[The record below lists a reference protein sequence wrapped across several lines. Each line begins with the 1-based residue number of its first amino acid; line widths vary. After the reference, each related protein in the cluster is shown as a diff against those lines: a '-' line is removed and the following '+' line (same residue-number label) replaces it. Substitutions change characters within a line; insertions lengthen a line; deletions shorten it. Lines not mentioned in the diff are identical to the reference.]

1 MQPGPGLGVTYM
13 NNLILKDDIPIIIQ
27 SYLRGYTPQEIA
39 DLTGKPLDLVRKTI
53 AGKEAR
59 ELINIYKQE
68 IGDAFENLAQTT
80 LQALREGLQNPD
92 PRIKLA
98 AAQLWLKHFKPET
111 INVNLTAE
119 DILQRIKQAAAA
131 ELER

>member
-1 MQPGPGLGVTYM
+1 M
-13 NNLILKDDIPIIIQ
+13 NDIVLRDELPIIIQ

-39 DLTGKPLDLVRKTI
+39 DLTGKATALVRRVITSSE
-53 AGKEAR
+53 GQ

-68 IGDAFENLAQTT
+68 IGDAFENLAQTA
-80 LQALREGLQNPD
+80 LQALRDGLQNPD

-119 DILQRIKQAAAA
+119 DILQQLKQQA
-131 ELER
+131 EQL

>member
-1 MQPGPGLGVTYM
+1 MQTTE
-13 NNLILKDDIPIIIQ
+13 LILKDELPIIIQ
-27 SYLRGYTPQEIA
+27 SYLHGYTPQEIA
-39 DLTGKPLDLVRKTI
+39 DMTGKHPNLIRKVITSTE
-53 AGKEAR
+53 GQ

-68 IGDAFENLAQTT
+68 IGDAFENLAQTA
-80 LQALREGLQNPD
+80 LQALRDGLQNPD

-119 DILQRIKQAAAA
+119 DILQQLRCKMETEQS
-131 ELER
+131 

>member
-1 MQPGPGLGVTYM
+1 M

-98 AAQLWLKHFKPET
+98 AVQLWLKHFKPET